1 MAVKKKSGTF
11 FRHRRLWISAGFLA
25 LLSVVCFVVPFFLPY
40 RYDEQNIPLGAV
52 APGWS
57 HFFGTDMLGRDLCAR
72 VLYGGRISL
81 SIGAVATLTA
91 LLIGTLYGSV
101 SGYIGG
107 GVDTLMMRIVDILY
121 PLPLTLFVILLMMI
135 VGRNILA
142 LFLAIGAIEW
152 LTPARIVRAEVNLL
166 RDQGFVQSSRLL
178 GQNTWNILRLHIYP
192 NLLDTLLVYGT
203 LTLPNIMILE
213 SFLSFLGLGVQAPQS
228 SWGVLISDGV
238 QFIGIYPWML
248 LIPSL
253 FFVTTLIALNFLG
266 DGLRDYYLRQRS

>member
-1 MAVKKKSGTF
+1 VGAAPILKRFCHK
-11 FRHRRLWISAGFLA
+11 RLWLSAGFLA
-25 LLSVVCFVVPFFLPY
+25 LLSLICFVLPLFLPY
-40 RYDEQNIPLGAV
+40 RYDEQNIALGAV
-52 APGWS
+52 APSWT
-57 HFFGTDMLGRDLCAR
+57 HFFGTDLLGRDLCAR

-81 SIGAVATLTA
+81 SVGAVATLTA

-107 GVDTLMMRIVDILY
+107 NVDTLMMRLVDILY

-135 VGRNILA
+135 VGRNIMA

-152 LTPARIVRAEVNLL
+152 LTPARIVRAEVSLL

-178 GQNTWNILRLHIYP
+178 GQRSWKILRLHIYP

-266 DGLRDYYLRQRS
+266 DGLRDYYMRQRS

>member
-1 MAVKKKSGTF
+1 MEISRKLGF
-11 FRHRRLWISAGFLA
+11 CQYRRLWISASFLI
-25 LLSVVCFVVPFFLPY
+25 LLTFVCFVVPFFLSY
-40 RYDEQNIPLGAV
+40 HYDEQNISLGAT
-52 APGWS
+52 APNWK
-57 HFFGTDMLGRDLCAR
+57 HYFGTDMLGRDLCAR

-101 SGYIGG
+101 SGYVGG
-107 GVDTLMMRIVDILY
+107 NVDMLMMRFVDILY
-121 PLPLTLFVILLMMI
+121 PLPLTLFVILLMTI

-142 LFLAIGAIEW
+142 LFLAIGTIEW

-166 RDQGFVQSSRLL
+166 RDRGFVQSSRLL
-178 GQNTWNILRLHIYP
+178 GQSTWNILRLHIYP
-192 NLLDTLLVYGT
+192 NLVDTLLVYGT
-203 LTLPNIMILE
+203 LTLPNIMLLE

-228 SWGVLISDGV
+228 SWGVLIADGV
-238 QFIGIYPWML
+238 QFIGIYPWLL

-253 FFVTTLIALNFLG
+253 FFVVTLLALNFLG

>member
-1 MAVKKKSGTF
+1 MKITQKSVF
-11 FRHRRLWISAGFLA
+11 FRHQRLLISGGFLI
-25 LLSVVCFVVPFFLPY
+25 LLAFACFVIPFFLPY
-40 RYDEQNIPLGAV
+40 RYDEQNISLGAV
-52 APGWS
+52 APS
-57 HFFGTDMLGRDLCAR
+57 LKHFFGTDMLGRDLCAR

-81 SIGAVATLTA
+81 SIGAIATVTA
-91 LLIGTLYGSV
+91 LFIGTLYGSI
-101 SGYIGG
+101 SGYMGG
-107 GVDTLMMRIVDILY
+107 NVDMMMMRFVDILY

-152 LTPARIVRAEVNLL
+152 LTPARIVRAEVNIL

-178 GQNTWNILRLHIYP
+178 GQNTWKILRLHIYP

-203 LTLPNIMILE
+203 LTMPSIMILE

-248 LIPSL
+248 LIPSF

-266 DGLRDYYLRQRS
+266 DGLRDYYMRQRS

>member
-1 MAVKKKSGTF
+1 MEISKKSGF
-11 FRHRRLWISAGFLA
+11 WQHQRLWISVSFLIV
-25 LLSVVCFVVPFFLPY
+25 LTFVCFVVPFFLSY
-40 RYDEQNIPLGAV
+40 HYDEQNISLGAT
-52 APGWS
+52 APSWGHW
-57 HFFGTDMLGRDLCAR
+57 FGTDMLGRDLCAR

-101 SGYIGG
+101 SGYVGG
-107 GVDTLMMRIVDILY
+107 NVDMLMMRFVDILY
-121 PLPLTLFVILLMMI
+121 PLPLTLFVILLMTI

-166 RDQGFVQSSRLL
+166 RDRGFVQSSRLL
-178 GQNTWNILRLHIYP
+178 GQSTWNILRLHIYP
-192 NLLDTLLVYGT
+192 NLVDTLLVYGT
-203 LTLPNIMILE
+203 LTLPNIMLLE

-228 SWGVLISDGV
+228 SWGVLIADGV
-238 QFIGIYPWML
+238 QFIGIYPWLL

-253 FFVTTLIALNFLG
+253 FFVITLLALNFLG

>member
-1 MAVKKKSGTF
+1 MEVTKKSVF
-11 FRHRRLWISAGFLA
+11 FRHRRLWIAGGFLA
-25 LLSVVCFVVPFFLPY
+25 VLTLVCFILPFFLPY
-40 RYDEQNIPLGAV
+40 RYDEQNITLGAV
-52 APGWS
+52 APGLK

-72 VLYGGRISL
+72 ILYGGRISL
-81 SIGAVATLTA
+81 SIGAVATLMA
-91 LLIGTLYGSV
+91 LFIGTIYGSI
-101 SGYIGG
+101 SGYVGG
-107 GVDTLMMRIVDILY
+107 STDMMLMRFVDILY

-152 LTPARIVRAEVNLL
+152 LTPARIVRAEVSIL

-178 GQNTWNILRLHIYP
+178 GQSTWSILRLHIYP

-253 FFVTTLIALNFLG
+253 FFVTTLIALNFFG
-266 DGLRDYYLRQRS
+266 DGLRDYYMRQRS

>member
-1 MAVKKKSGTF
+1 MEIIKKVSF
-11 FRHRRLWISAGFLA
+11 FRHQRLWIAGGFLFV
-25 LLSVVCFVVPFFLPY
+25 LTLVCFILPFFLPY
-40 RYDEQNIPLGAV
+40 RYDEQNITLGAV
-52 APGWS
+52 APS
-57 HFFGTDMLGRDLCAR
+57 LKHFFGTDMLGRDLCAR

-81 SIGAVATLTA
+81 SIGAVATFTA
-91 LLIGTLYGSV
+91 LFIGTLYGSI

-107 GVDTLMMRIVDILY
+107 NTDMLMMRFVDILY

-135 VGRNILA
+135 VGRNIWA

-152 LTPARIVRAEVNLL
+152 LTPARIVRAEVSIL

-253 FFVTTLIALNFLG
+253 FFVTTLIALNFFG
-266 DGLRDYYLRQRS
+266 DGLRDYYMRQRS

>member
-1 MAVKKKSGTF
+1 MQATKKSVF
-11 FRHRRLWISAGFLA
+11 FRHQRLWIAGGFLA
-25 LLSVVCFVVPFFLPY
+25 VLTLVCFILPFFLPY
-40 RYDEQNIPLGAV
+40 RYDEQNITLGAV
-52 APGWS
+52 APS
-57 HFFGTDMLGRDLCAR
+57 LKHFFGTDMLGRDLCAR
-72 VLYGGRISL
+72 ILYGGRISL
-81 SIGAVATLTA
+81 SIGAVATFTA
-91 LLIGTLYGSV
+91 LFIGTIYGSI
-101 SGYIGG
+101 SGYVGG
-107 GVDTLMMRIVDILY
+107 NTDMLMMRFVDILY

-152 LTPARIVRAEVNLL
+152 LTPARIVRAEVSIL

-253 FFVTTLIALNFLG
+253 FFVTTLIALNFFG
-266 DGLRDYYLRQRS
+266 DGLRDYYMRQRS

>member
-1 MAVKKKSGTF
+1 LRR
-11 FRHRRLWISAGFLA
+11 FRHRNLWLSAGFLA
-25 LLSVVCFVVPFFLPY
+25 VLSFTCFVLPLFLPY
-40 RYDEQNIPLGAV
+40 RYDEQNIALGAV
-52 APGWS
+52 APSWA

-81 SIGAVATLTA
+81 SVGAVATLTA
-91 LLIGTLYGSV
+91 LLIGTLYGSI
-101 SGYIGG
+101 SGYVGG
-107 GVDTLMMRIVDILY
+107 NVDTLMMRLVDILY

-178 GQNTWNILRLHIYP
+178 GQSSWNILRLHIYP

-253 FFVTTLIALNFLG
+253 FFVTTLVALNFLG
-266 DGLRDYYLRQRS
+266 DGLRDYYMRQRS